1 MKPFMEELASALTC
15 NLTNYKSKTGE
26 ILSIYVSSI
35 DSIKVIINYFDKYP
49 LLGDKLN
56 DYNKWKI
63 VYEMILSKQHL
74 SEDGR
79 LKIKNLINKIK

>member
-1 MKPFMEELASALTC
+1 MEELASALTC

-56 DYNKWKI
+56 DYNKWKLYMKWFYLNNI
-63 VYEMILSKQHL
+63 F
-74 SEDGR
+74 
-79 LKIKNLINKIK
+79 LKMGD